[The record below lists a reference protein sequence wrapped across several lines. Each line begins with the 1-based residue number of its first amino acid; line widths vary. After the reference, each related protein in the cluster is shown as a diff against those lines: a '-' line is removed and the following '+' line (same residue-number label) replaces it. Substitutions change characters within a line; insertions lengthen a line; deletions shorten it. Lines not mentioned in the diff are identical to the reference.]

1 MAVRKLTS
9 PSGPAPHPKTL
20 FPVCW
25 QAWIPQWLNQGP
37 FLKGDIV
44 RKLVAEISLV
54 LVELTEVPIIGQYG
68 TEEDG
73 W

>member
-1 MAVRKLTS
+1 MN
-9 PSGPAPHPKTL
+9 PHR
-20 FPVCW
+20 
-25 QAWIPQWLNQGP
+25 QWLNQGP

-54 LVELTEVPIIGQYG
+54 LVELAEVPIIGRHG